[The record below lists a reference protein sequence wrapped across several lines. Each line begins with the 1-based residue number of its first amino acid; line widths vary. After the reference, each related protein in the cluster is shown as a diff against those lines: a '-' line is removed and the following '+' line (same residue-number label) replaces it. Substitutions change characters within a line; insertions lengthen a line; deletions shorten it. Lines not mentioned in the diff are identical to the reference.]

1 MQTHAERRRKETV
14 IICHDKKYIQN
25 VAMLVD
31 ERKIFLHN
39 MMAAKKHATKELKAS
54 SH

>member
-31 ERKIFLHN
+31 ERNISLHS
-39 MMAAKKHATKELKAS
+39 MMAAKMHAIKDA
-54 SH
+54 